1 MAHKLSD
8 GLATLSTKAKSVE
21 DKIAN
26 AKTEGK
32 EKLDAQIAE
41 AKAYAD
47 KKKSEY
53 VSKVSAVKEK
63 ADGKISAANNS
74 FQEKVAQLKAAANA
88 KKVQLETKVAA
99 KKQEIKLT
107 DAQWDY
113 EDAVAYAQDCV
124 DWALIALADVEEASL
139 EVLEAKLKL
148 DSLKPVGSLN

>member
-8 GLATLSTKAKSVE
+8 GLATLSNKAKSVE

-32 EKLDAQIAE
+32 AKLDAQIAE
-41 AKAYAD
+41 AKAFAE
-47 KKKSEY
+47 KKKSEF
-53 VSKVSAVKEK
+53 VSKTSAAKDK
-63 ADGKISAANNS
+63 ADGKVSAAKNS

-107 DAQWDY
+107 DAEWDY

-124 DWALIALADVEEASL
+124 DWALIALADVEEAEL
-139 EVLEAKLKL
+139 KVLEAKLKYE
-148 DSLKPVGSLN
+148 SLKNK